1 MKRVRYIISLLVII
15 LLFITFPFSVH
26 AEEIPTTTDN
36 ETVTAETEETQPD
49 ENLVN
54 ADYQTQLEES
64 LALNKELLG
73 VYETWTSIISI
84 VLILVTIFGV
94 AVPLYSNFRIDRRI
108 NSATK
113 RLRKEQERIM
123 EKNLLINNA
132 LMLSASK
139 EYWSSNEILNDIL
152 KEDKDNAYLHLL
164 IGRNYFLQYEV
175 ENQPQNLDA
184 EDLKN
189 IEDAINHYLFVAEH
203 SKTEDTYY
211 ELGVIF
217 PNSIVHE
224 LCILT
229 GKLIEHSLEGKHS
242 HYHKLTA
249 SVLKAIEK
257 VLGIKN
263 FDDIADDAQ
272 DHVHIMNYV
281 GLNHELAKSYA
292 HFGNIKAKKQY
303 QYTLKL
309 YSISKELDY
318 SKQIAECNAAI
329 SELS

>member
-1 MKRVRYIISLLVII
+1 MKRVRYIIGLFGVI
-15 LLFITFPFSVH
+15 LMLITFPFSVR
-26 AEEIPTTTDN
+26 AEEMTSTAEDDIATT
-36 ETVTAETEETQPD
+36 ETVETQPNEKTRD
-49 ENLVN
+49 I
-54 ADYQTQLEES
+54 DYQTQLEES
-64 LALNKELLG
+64 LALNKELLSI
-73 VYETWTSIISI
+73 YETWTSIISI
-84 VLILVTIFGV
+84 ILILVTIFGV
-94 AVPLYSNFRIDRRI
+94 AVPLYSNFRIDKKI

-113 RLRKEQERIM
+113 RLRKEQEKIM
-123 EKNLLINNA
+123 GKNLLINNA

-139 EYWSSNEILNDIL
+139 EYWSANEILNDIL

-175 ENQPQNLDA
+175 ENQPQKLDD
-184 EDLKN
+184 EDLQN

-203 SKTEDTYY
+203 SKTEDKYY

-217 PNSIVHE
+217 PDSIVHE

-242 HYHKLTA
+242 HYHKLTV

-263 FDDIADDAQ
+263 FDDIADDEQ
-272 DHVHIMNYV
+272 DHVHIMHYV
-281 GLNHELAKSYA
+281 GLNHDLAKSYA
-292 HFGNIKAKKQY
+292 HFGNVKAKKQY

>member
-1 MKRVRYIISLLVII
+1 MKRVRYIICLLVII

-26 AEEIPTTTDN
+26 AEEIASTADDEIVTTQQ
-36 ETVTAETEETQPD
+36 EETQPN
-49 ENLVN
+49 ESLVD

-84 VLILVTIFGV
+84 ILILVTIFGV
-94 AVPLYSNFRIDRRI
+94 AVPLYSNFRIDKKI
-108 NSATK
+108 NNATSK
-113 RLRKEQERIM
+113 MRKEYEKVM
-123 EKNLLINNA
+123 EKNISINNA

-152 KEDKDNAYLHLL
+152 REDKENAYLHLL

-175 ENQPQNLDA
+175 ENPPHKLDD
-184 EDLKN
+184 EDLQN

-203 SKTEDTYY
+203 SKTEDRYY

-229 GKLIEHSLEGKHS
+229 GKLIKHSLEGKHS
-242 HYHKLTA
+242 HYHKLTV

-257 VLGIKN
+257 VLGIKG
-263 FDDIADDAQ
+263 FDDIANEEQ
-272 DHVHIMNYV
+272 GHVHIMHYV
-281 GLNHELAKSYA
+281 GLNHDLAKSYA
-292 HFGNIKAKKQY
+292 HFGNVKAKKQY

-309 YSISKELDY
+309 YSISDELDY
-318 SKQIAECNAAI
+318 NREIAECKKALA
-329 SELS
+329 EL

>member
-1 MKRVRYIISLLVII
+1 MKRARYIISLLVII
-15 LLFITFPFSVH
+15 LLFIMFPFSVY
-26 AEEIPTTTDN
+26 AEEIPATTNN
-36 ETVTAETEETQPD
+36 ETVTTEAKETQPN
-49 ENLVN
+49 ESLVD

-84 VLILVTIFGV
+84 ILILVTIFGV
-94 AVPLYSNFRIDRRI
+94 AVPLYSNFRIDKKI
-108 NSATK
+108 NSAKK
-113 RLRKEQERIM
+113 RLLKEQEKIM

-139 EYWSSNEILNDIL
+139 EYWSANEILNDIL
-152 KEDKDNAYLHLL
+152 KEDMDNAYLHLL

-175 ENQPQNLDA
+175 ENRPQKLDD
-184 EDLKN
+184 EDLQN

-203 SKTEDTYY
+203 SKTEDKYY

-242 HYHKLTA
+242 HYHKLTV

-263 FDDIADDAQ
+263 FDDIADNEQ

-281 GLNHELAKSYA
+281 GLNYELAKSYA

-318 SKQIAECNAAI
+318 SKQIAECKKALA
-329 SELS
+329 EL